1 MTLIEED
8 IKTFVNFTDSKDIK
22 IGEMFII
29 DNTVF
34 MKVRIDNLS
43 ISYVDLSSGEEYYE
57 YGIMQNF
64 KGWKKAQKVNR
75 KPWLTPRMES

>member
-8 IKTFVNFTDSKDIK
+8 IKRIINFTNPEDIR

-29 DNTVF
+29 DSIVF
-34 MKVRIDNLS
+34 MKVRNKSNI

-57 YGIMQNF
+57 YEVMQNF
-64 KGWKKAQKVNR
+64 KGWKEAQKAEGEMKWRRV
-75 KPWLTPRMES
+75 

>member
-8 IKTFVNFTDSKDIK
+8 IKRIINFTNPEDIR

-29 DNTVF
+29 DSIVF
-34 MKVRIDNLS
+34 MKVRNKSNI

-57 YGIMQNF
+57 YEVMQNF
-64 KGWKKAQKVNR
+64 KGWKEAQKAEGEMKWR
-75 KPWLTPRMES
+75 KV

>member
-8 IKTFVNFTDSKDIK
+8 IKRIINFTNPEDIK

-34 MKVRIDNLS
+34 MKVRNKSNI
-43 ISYVDLSSGEEYYE
+43 ISYIDLSSGEEYFEYE
-57 YGIMQNF
+57 VMQNF
-64 KGWKKAQKVNR
+64 KGWSEAQKVNGEMKWR
-75 KPWLTPRMES
+75 KV